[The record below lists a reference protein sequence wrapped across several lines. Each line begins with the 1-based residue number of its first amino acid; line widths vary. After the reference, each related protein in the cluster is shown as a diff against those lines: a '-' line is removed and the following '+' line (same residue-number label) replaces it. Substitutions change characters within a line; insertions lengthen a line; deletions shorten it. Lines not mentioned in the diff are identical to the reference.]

1 MRTQRY
7 TYNVVGDFGSEV
19 GTVTDNKTGE
29 IVKQWKG
36 SGPGN
41 TCVSVA
47 CVNEV
52 RYQMRQFSQAG
63 MDYWKEQRDR

>member
-1 MRTQRY
+1 MQRY
-7 TYNVVGDFGSEV
+7 TYKVTGDFGSEV
-19 GTVTDNKTGE
+19 GTVTDNRTGE

-41 TCVSVA
+41 ISVQVA

-52 RYQMRQFSQAG
+52 KYQMHRFSPAA
-63 MDYWKEQRDR
+63 MEYWQTQRDK